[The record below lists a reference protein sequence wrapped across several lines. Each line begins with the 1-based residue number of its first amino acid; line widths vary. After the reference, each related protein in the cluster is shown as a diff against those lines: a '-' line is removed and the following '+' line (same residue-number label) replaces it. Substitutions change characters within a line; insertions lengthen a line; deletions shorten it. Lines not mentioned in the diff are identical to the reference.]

1 MQAQGTVRSI
11 ENIWLTGDDVMAIT
25 APVPLI
31 NVSEKSAVARILEKY
46 FYFYMSVLI
55 AVVVFYGF
63 SHTVNKNLIHPAI
76 QKPWILW
83 VHGIVF
89 SGWLFFFI
97 LQSALVRARSVRWHR
112 NVGWFGAVL
121 GASMV
126 YLGVSTTLSMA
137 RFYLYTMHRTE
148 ANFLIVPFWDI
159 SCFAVC
165 FALAIVWRK
174 KPEHHRRMMLL
185 ATCALTAAGWG
196 RIPFLSTGGFYAG
209 VDFLLLLGIARD
221 WIVNRRIHSV
231 YIAGLPVFAAGQA
244 LALVVVITKPDWWMK
259 FAFAL
264 VG

>member
-1 MQAQGTVRSI
+1 
-11 ENIWLTGDDVMAIT
+11 MAIT

-31 NVSEKSAVARILEKY
+31 GVAGKSTIVRVLEKQ
-46 FYFYMSVLI
+46 FYFLMSILI

-89 SGWLFFFI
+89 SAWLLFFI

-112 NVGWFGAVL
+112 NVGWFGAAL
-121 GASMV
+121 GASMFF
-126 YLGVSTTLSMA
+126 LGISTTLSMA
-137 RFYLYTMHRTE
+137 RLYLHQLHKTE

-159 SCFAVC
+159 TCFAVC
-165 FALAIVWRK
+165 FAVAIAWRR

-196 RIPFLSTGGFYAG
+196 RYPLLSTGGFYAG
-209 VDFLLLLGIARD
+209 VDFLLVLGIARD
-221 WIVNRRIHSV
+221 LIVNRRVHAV
-231 YIAGLPVFAAGQA
+231 YKVGLPVFVAGQA
-244 LALVVVITKPDWWMK
+244 FAMFVLITKPEWWMK
-259 FAFAL
+259 FAFAI